1 MIFRDRVIVGVFA
14 SISVIATAVAV
25 SAALQPPD
33 RSGERPLCL
42 EGFFL
47 SPEESLGQ
55 QVSLEEAQ
63 RGFNFSFNVPSFLP
77 RGTTLDRIYL
87 HESGDFV
94 SVYYN
99 NSRIQSQCYPGG
111 RTEIE
116 IQFIIS
122 DRDPVERL
130 LVDPLPH
137 RILVE
142 DEDGVRV
149 VEVPRE
155 PRAGSVVSIC
165 SVEGWGIEPSDSP
178 LRNGQLI
185 WWIEGLEYHITSRIP
200 LNQILRI
207 ANSMC

>member
-1 MIFRDRVIVGVFA
+1 MILRDKVIVVV
-14 SISVIATAVAV
+14 SISISLIATAVALSV
-25 SAALQPPD
+25 ALQPPD
-33 RSGERPLCL
+33 RSGERTFCL
-42 EGFFL
+42 EGFRL
-47 SPEESLGQ
+47 NEESLGDR
-55 QVSLEEAQ
+55 VSLEEAQ
-63 RGFNFSFNVPSFLP
+63 AGSNFSFILPSRLP
-77 RGTTLDRIYL
+77 SGTTLDRIYL
-87 HESGDFV
+87 HENGDL

-130 LVDPLPH
+130 LVDPLPV
-137 RILVE
+137 RIIDK

-149 VEVPRE
+149 VEVPRG
-155 PRAGSVVSIC
+155 PRAGGVVNIC
-165 SVEGWGIEPSDSP
+165 NVEGWGIEPSDSP

-185 WWIEGLEYHITSRIP
+185 WWIDGLESHIASRIP

-207 ANSMC
+207 ADSMC

>member
-1 MIFRDRVIVGVFA
+1 MILRDKIIVGV
-14 SISVIATAVAV
+14 SISISLIATAVALSV
-25 SAALQPPD
+25 ALQPPD
-33 RSGERPLCL
+33 RSGERTFCL
-42 EGFFL
+42 EGFMA
-47 SPEESLGQ
+47 PEDTLGNR
-55 QVSLEEAQ
+55 VSLEEAQ
-63 RGFNFSFNVPSFLP
+63 VGSNFSFTLPSRLP
-77 RGTTLDRIYL
+77 SGTTLDRIYL
-87 HESGDFV
+87 HENGDFV

-116 IQFIIS
+116 IQFVIS

-137 RILVE
+137 RIIDE

-149 VEVPRE
+149 VEVPRG
-155 PRAGSVVSIC
+155 PRAGGVVNIC
-165 SVEGWGIEPSDSP
+165 NAEGWGIEPSDSP
-178 LRNGQLI
+178 LRNGGLI
-185 WWIEGLEYHITSRIP
+185 WWIDGLQYHISSRIP